1 MTFII
6 PGRKFEL
13 KHCLC
18 IDLFPPGGG
27 GISQEPTLYGYHRG
41 RDDSPSSEGSLK
53 EVKHTPNP

>member
-6 PGRKFEL
+6 LERKFEL

-53 EVKHTPNP
+53 EVK